1 LGGNLQQ
8 SNSFD
13 ASATHET
20 CSSGDLESSAA
31 YSCDLRVGKGS
42 IFDVSLHEPATDET
56 IQDAHNFS
64 SSDSPSC
71 EPSEHETNQFCHPES
86 QSSLDGSNISFSD
99 LQIERPV
106 VIEIF
111 CGSARVTARLREVG
125 LSDAFG
131 VDHDI
136 SKATASAK
144 QLDFTKQ
151 SDQRIFLQWLRSPLV
166 VRIFLA
172 PPCGTCSMARNIKLR
187 NSCGKVVPG
196 PIPLHSAQFPE
207 GLMGLTGKNFQRVSA
222 ANKLYDFVAHIIKE
236 AVELKLVVVV
246 ENPRSSLFWM
256 TRFWKSVSGFFGY
269 TAHQACAYG
278 GERPKWTVLAW
289 NHPAFKHIC
298 LSCPGESDL
307 HLHKPWGLVH
317 TDVGTHFSTSEET
330 AYPKGL
336 ARAIARVFAEN
347 LISHGWKPPQEY
359 FQHTEEASLQVM
371 RTVSNIQPRAAKMP
385 PVAREHKQIVVV
397 RGSLVDLSRAPVGP
411 MQRLK
416 SVYTLP
422 ETCNF
427 NFSVLPEGAQ
437 LLRAAPSLCWAG
449 SGGAPGSQ
457 LTPWT
462 PRVFARQAWQ
472 LVAGVAL
479 AALCVAGQLV
489 TSTFTLRGRRG
500 TLRRGTR

>member
-1 LGGNLQQ
+1 
-8 SNSFD
+8 
-13 ASATHET
+13 
-20 CSSGDLESSAA
+20 
-31 YSCDLRVGKGS
+31 
-42 IFDVSLHEPATDET
+42 
-56 IQDAHNFS
+56 
-64 SSDSPSC
+64 
-71 EPSEHETNQFCHPES
+71 
-86 QSSLDGSNISFSD
+86 
-99 LQIERPV
+99 
-106 VIEIF
+106 
-111 CGSARVTARLREVG
+111 
-125 LSDAFG
+125 
-131 VDHDI
+131 
-136 SKATASAK
+136 
-144 QLDFTKQ
+144 
-151 SDQRIFLQWLRSPLV
+151 
-166 VRIFLA
+166 
-172 PPCGTCSMARNIKLR
+172 
-187 NSCGKVVPG
+187 
-196 PIPLHSAQFPE
+196 
-207 GLMGLTGKNFQRVSA
+207 MGLTGKNFQRVSA

-236 AVELKLVVVV
+236 AVELKLVVAV

-298 LSCPGESDL
+298 LSCPGEPDL
-307 HLHKPWGLVH
+307 HVHKPWGLVH

-336 ARAIARVFAEN
+336 ARAIARVFAE
-347 LISHGWKPPQEY
+347 EY

-371 RTVSNIQPRAAKMP
+371 RTVSNIQPQVAKMP

-427 NFSVLPEGAQ
+427 YFSVLPEGAQ
-437 LLRAAPSLCWAG
+437 LLRATPSLCWAG

-462 PRVFARQAWQ
+462 PRLFC
-472 LVAGVAL
+472 VAGVAL
-479 AALCVAGQLV
+479 G
-489 TSTFTLRGRRG
+489 GRRG
-500 TLRRGTR
+500 T